1 MQKSKL
7 FKSKTQM
14 IIYLILFTLMLIA
27 FVYLGKQTYYTTE
40 DNELFAKEFEKVN
53 IDNPFIYAKGSEIN
67 NLLDGDAIILFGTSI
82 NEYSK
87 IWTQNTALIMQKAAE
102 NIGIDKIYYY
112 NFIND
117 RANNSGN
124 YELILEK
131 LSSRLYT
138 NDLGKKII
146 YSPTIVVV
154 KNGFIIHFDDE
165 DSLVRGDDPID
176 SYFNTVKQDLKR
188 IDLENVFKQYKGIN
202 DEL

>member
-1 MQKSKL
+1 
-7 FKSKTQM
+7 
-14 IIYLILFTLMLIA
+14 MLIA
-27 FVYLGKQTYYTTE
+27 FVYLGKQTYYTTA
-40 DNELFAKEFEKVN
+40 DNELFANEFKKVN
-53 IDNPFIYAKGSEIN
+53 IDNLFVYAKGSEIN
-67 NLLDGDAIILFGTSI
+67 NLLDNDAVILFGTSI

-87 IWTQNTALIMQKAAE
+87 NKTEQVALIMQEAAE
-102 NIGIDKIYYY
+102 NVGIEKIYYY

-117 RANNSGN
+117 RANTSGN

-131 LSSRLYT
+131 LSSRLFT

-176 SYFNTVKQDLKR
+176 IYFNKVKQDLKR